1 MEAFQWLLPFS
12 WRLRPV
18 QVSPPGLSS
27 TGLRC
32 TYYSAGTGKRREI
45 EREMARSEQL
55 HNRAKKVMP
64 GGVNSPVRFYEP
76 YPFFAASA
84 RGSKLVTADHKTL
97 VDYCMGYGALFL
109 GHGYTAVIEAS
120 KAQMDNGT
128 LYCVPTELEVRLAEL
143 VSKMVPCAEVVRA
156 VNTGSEATMNA
167 IRLARAFTRKKDV
180 IKFDGG
186 YHGAHDYV
194 LVKAGSGAASLPASE
209 GVLEES
215 SAHTVVVPYN
225 DPAALERAIEKSD
238 AACVI
243 MEPVLANIGLVLPDK
258 NYLSEVRKLTQQND
272 VVLIFDE
279 VVTGFR
285 LAPGGAGEFFGI
297 RPDLATFAKAMG
309 NGFPI
314 GAIAGKK
321 EIMQQLA
328 PAGRVYQAST
338 FAGNPLSVSAAIA
351 TLEVLQQS
359 KDAIYPQA
367 ARTCDSIVEG
377 IKEELEDIGTGIDC
391 TINSIGSM
399 FQLFFTA
406 DKVRDEA
413 SAKKAD
419 AAVFRRLFDELLK
432 RNVFIPPSQFETC
445 FVSYAHDEEDI
456 DKTVEA
462 YGEAFKKIK
471 EQQRKQ

>member
-1 MEAFQWLLPFS
+1 M
-12 WRLRPV
+12 
-18 QVSPPGLSS
+18 
-27 TGLRC
+27 T
-32 TYYSAGTGKRREI
+32 
-45 EREMARSEQL
+45 RSEQL
-55 HNRAKKVMP
+55 HGRAKKVMP

-97 VDYCMGYGALFL
+97 TDYCMGYGAMLL
-109 GHGYTAVIEAS
+109 GHGYPSVLEAARS
-120 KAQMDNGT
+120 QLDKGT
-128 LYCVPTELEVRLAEL
+128 LYCVPTEREVKLAEMISKL
-143 VSKMVPCAEVVRA
+143 VQGAEMVRA
-156 VNTGSEATMNA
+156 VNTGSEATMGA
-167 IRLARAFTRKKDV
+167 IRLARAFTKKKDV
-180 IKFDGG
+180 IKFAGG

-194 LVKAGSGAASLPASE
+194 LVKAGSGAAGMPASE
-209 GVLEES
+209 GVLEDA

-225 DPAALERAIEKSD
+225 DSTALERAIEKSD

-243 MEPVLANIGLVLPDK
+243 IEPVMANVGLVLPDK
-258 NYLSEVRKLTQQND
+258 NYLSDVRKITQQRD

-285 LAPGGAGEFFGI
+285 LALGGAGEFFGI
-297 RPDLATFAKAMG
+297 KPDLSTFAKALG
-309 NGFPI
+309 NGFPV
-314 GAIAGKK
+314 GAIAGKR

-328 PAGRVYQAST
+328 PSGKVYQAST
-338 FAGNPLSVSAAIA
+338 FAGNPVSVSAAIA
-351 TLEVLQQS
+351 VLDTLIEA
-359 KDAIYPQA
+359 KEAIYPQI

-377 IKEELEDIGTGIDC
+377 IKEELEDVGGIDC

-419 AAVFRRLFDELLK
+419 AATFRKVFDELLK

-445 FVSYAHDEEDI
+445 FVSYAHDEEDV
-456 DKTVEA
+456 DGTVEA
-462 YGEAFKKIK
+462 YGEAFKKTK
-471 EQQRKQ
+471 ERK